1 MTKHFRDCFDR
12 DSIGQRDRR
21 SEGMPRKMAG
31 HGLINS
37 AYRSDLFQIAALLSL
52 QTLYQ
57 RITNN
62 VFRRGND
69 LVTVLLTLV
78 CLFLQV
84 SDNLFKDK

>member
-37 AYRSDLFQIAALLSL
+37 AYRSDLLQIAVLLILS
-52 QTLYQ
+52 TLYQ
-57 RITNN
+57 SITNSKIY
-62 VFRRGND
+62 RGND
-69 LVTVLLTLV
+69 LETVLLTEVCDHLLV
-78 CLFLQV
+78 R
-84 SDNLFKDK
+84 